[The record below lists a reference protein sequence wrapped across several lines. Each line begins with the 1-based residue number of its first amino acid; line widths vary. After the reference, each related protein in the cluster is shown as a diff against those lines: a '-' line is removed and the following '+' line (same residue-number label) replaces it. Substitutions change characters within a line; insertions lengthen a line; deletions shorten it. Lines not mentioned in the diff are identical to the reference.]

1 MCRGSD
7 RSRNMKECLC
17 GGSPE
22 REKERSRQ
30 EKMRLEK

>member
-1 MCRGSD
+1 MCGGPD

-22 REKERSRQ
+22 SERERGRR